1 MDIKKTAKPATRK
14 AKPAKSAK
22 PAGSAAA
29 KKGGKNAAK
38 SADKTDL
45 RVLHTPTADLSVS
58 GATLIDVAKV
68 AGVSPITVSRALN
81 QPHLVRP
88 NTVAKV
94 QEAVQQTGYVK
105 NMMAG
110 ALASNRSKLISL
122 VLPTI
127 ATPIF
132 ADMVEAAS
140 DRLTQAGYQVLLGLS
155 RYEAWREEVLVET
168 ILSRRPDGV
177 MLTGTLHT
185 DICLLYTS
193 PSPRD

>member
-1 MDIKKTAKPATRK
+1 MDNKNPAKPAVKKAKPATKRAAK
-14 AKPAKSAK
+14 ATGKNVAK
-22 PAGSAAA
+22 GAAA
-29 KKGGKNAAK
+29 KVAAK

-105 NMMAG
+105 
-110 ALASNRSKLISL
+110 LSLIH
-122 VLPTI
+122 I
-127 ATPIF
+127 
-132 ADMVEAAS
+132 
-140 DRLTQAGYQVLLGLS
+140 
-155 RYEAWREEVLVET
+155 
-168 ILSRRPDGV
+168 
-177 MLTGTLHT
+177 
-185 DICLLYTS
+185 
-193 PSPRD
+193 